1 MFEAVCVC
9 LSVLRLVYDRSMK
22 TAMFCIS
29 LLLLKLIS
37 VGLRP
42 EFKKS
47 LKVSTVQK
55 PASRSLQLGKKK
67 KHLQTWNSNYC
78 LPNKGCF
85 VNSMSGWIS
94 SLATDGETLC
104 PSGRVAKTDPPLLRW
119 HTLECLIKI
128 IDKVETCTS
137 NLHSNLFFLRSWAFC
152 PQEIWAKMHFHC
164 CCSWMIDTQV
174 HGVTYCPSRSHFH
187 CHQWIWRLCMTEN
200 YCCSTM
206 PLPFKNLFGVREK

>member
-55 PASRSLQLGKKK
+55 PVSRSLQLGKKK
-67 KHLQTWNSNYC
+67 STCRPEIVIIVYPTKAVLLIACPDELAVWLRMVRLFVPQGGLQKLT
-78 LPNKGCF
+78 
-85 VNSMSGWIS
+85 
-94 SLATDGETLC
+94 
-104 PSGRVAKTDPPLLRW
+104 
-119 HTLECLIKI
+119 H
-128 IDKVETCTS
+128 
-137 NLHSNLFFLRSWAFC
+137 
-152 PQEIWAKMHFHC
+152 HC
-164 CCSWMIDTQV
+164 
-174 HGVTYCPSRSHFH
+174 
-187 CHQWIWRLCMTEN
+187 
-200 YCCSTM
+200 
-206 PLPFKNLFGVREK
+206 